1 MHSIFEYEKL
11 IIFSHDL
18 FQNELK
24 QDVEKSVMRN
34 FCKQIYNILDYI
46 LAIELCMVVLQ
57 RQLRISEPYLVS
69 LDVKFFIKPSYL
81 HIPNFIIKFKI

>member
-46 LAIELCMVVLQ
+46 LVIELCMVVLQ
-57 RQLRISEPYLVS
+57 RQPRIREPHLGFVRC
-69 LDVKFFIKPSYL
+69 
-81 HIPNFIIKFKI
+81 